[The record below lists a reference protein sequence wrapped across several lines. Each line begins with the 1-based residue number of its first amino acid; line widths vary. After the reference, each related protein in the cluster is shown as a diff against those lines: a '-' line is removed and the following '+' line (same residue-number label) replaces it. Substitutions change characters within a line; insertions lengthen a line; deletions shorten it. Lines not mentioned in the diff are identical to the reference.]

1 MTTDKPNQPPP
12 AADPPAGDEQVQV
25 ADTVLA
31 RVAAYY
37 ARTVPGVVNLQ
48 PGLSQSV
55 AGLAGTLL
63 GPAPQGD
70 PRLSTDGVTIE
81 VDPNGLAHI
90 EIAAVTRL
98 GHNCR
103 DVAEAVQQQVTSQV
117 RAHTGRTA
125 VVTVTI
131 TDIDLN
137 TGTEPPADPPPT
149 GTAS

>member
-1 MTTDKPNQPPP
+1 
-12 AADPPAGDEQVQV
+12 VQV

-37 ARTVPGVVNLQ
+37 ARGRVVCR
-48 PGLSQSV
+48 PRTGPTTGASSRT
-55 AGLAGTLL
+55 AAKAWPALAGTLL

-137 TGTEPPADPPPT
+137 TGT
-149 GTAS
+149 